1 MTNMVKPL
9 AYSLGI
15 LLAAN
20 ATAATAPT
28 TKTTSKTTT
37 TTKTPATKAVATK
50 TTTKSTTTSTK
61 AAKQDTKKTAT
72 TKSNTTSKT
81 TEKVTKPATE
91 STTPTTATT
100 SNTGSVLV
108 PVLTAPTVANITYP
122 SANSVQFIGTDISAQ
137 NATNIPMPALTL
149 SNISTVKTVLIPQTA
164 DNSSQLDVSVLDDF
178 ITYVSPKARHY
189 PPVFASRTE
198 RYNATERLKSL
209 TAWIE
214 TYAQNPNASYDVLLR
229 AAKLNAMGRNLDLGS
244 DYAVRAGNAIAR
256 AIKLNDTAE
265 ANFLYGA
272 MLAEGGGFKEGAKY
286 LEKAEKMGYLE
297 ATQSLA
303 QADLLDDKK
312 DRAIQRLTEFK
323 AKNPDNPYI
332 DEQLRIVNSGKYYIW
347 DIPAKVAQ

>member
-1 MTNMVKPL
+1 MTHMVKPL
-9 AYSLGI
+9 AYTLAI
-15 LLAAN
+15 LMATN
-20 ATAATAPT
+20 ATVAMAATATAKTT
-28 TKTTSKTTT
+28 TKTT
-37 TTKTPATKAVATK
+37 TTKTTTAKPATQ
-50 TTTKSTTTSTK
+50 TT
-61 AAKQDTKKTAT
+61 ATKKTT
-72 TKSNTTSKT
+72 VTKAKT
-81 TEKVTKPATE
+81 TNKSTEKSADTVNSVKD
-91 STTPTTATT
+91 TTPQTTPPSAT
-100 SNTGSVLV
+100 SNTGSMIV
-108 PVLTAPTVANITYP
+108 PVLTAPTVANVMYP
-122 SANSVQFIGTDISAQ
+122 STNSVQLVGTDISAQ
-137 NATNIPMPALTL
+137 NLANIPLPTLTL
-149 SNISTVKTVLIPQTA
+149 SNISTIKTVLVPRTT
-164 DNSSQLDVSVLDDF
+164 DNSTQLDVSVLDDF
-178 ITYVSPKARHY
+178 ITYASPMARHY
-189 PPVFASRTE
+189 PPVFSSRTE

-214 TYAQNPNASYDVLLR
+214 SYAQNPNASYEVLLR

-244 DYAVRAGNAIAR
+244 DYAVRAGNYIAR
-256 AIKLNDTAE
+256 AVRLNDTAE

-347 DIPAKVAQ
+347 DIPAKVVQ